1 MADGNDLPDE
11 LRIKLRKPVSVGEHS
26 VTELVL
32 REPTA
37 AQWQEWDRLEGV
49 EMDIA
54 AVATVSGVSITAVR
68 MIGARDLI
76 QGARYISRFLG

>member
-1 MADGNDLPDE
+1 MADSTTIPDE
-11 LRIKLRKPVSVGEHS
+11 LRITLRKPVSLGDIS
-26 VTELVL
+26 VAELVL

-54 AVATVSGVSITAVR
+54 AVATVSGVPIAAVR